1 MAIVLEK
8 ATSVEIDSS
17 TEAKETVAPCA
28 TSRERKALKNH
39 IAAERRP
46 IHIENNYGLINI
58 TLCSKCSSDSTEASD
73 VAVVG
78 KPSSVNVNIT
88 NNNGIIIICEK
99 LIEEFGTKYREI
111 THSGRSAL
119 NNDSKNGKTWIQG

>member
-1 MAIVLEK
+1 MVLEK
-8 ATSVEIDSS
+8 ATSVEIDGS

-28 TSRERKALKNH
+28 TSRECEALKNH

-46 IHIENNYGLINI
+46 IYIENNYGLINI
-58 TLCSKCSSDSTEASD
+58 TPCSKCSSDSTEASD
-73 VAVVG
+73 VAVVMS

-99 LIEEFGTKYREI
+99 LIEEFGTKYNIEK
-111 THSGRSAL
+111 L
-119 NNDSKNGKTWIQG
+119 PIQGDQH